1 MAKEHRQATPTHEE
15 AAPPAPSRPAP
26 AASEM
31 ENILGSRLATVAVVG
46 IGVAL
51 IEVEWIP
58 GMLIGIGA
66 MLAPKFLNRVGAG
79 LRPVLKGAV
88 SAGYAFV
95 EKTKETVAE
104 ASEDYQ
110 DIMAEVASEHHAH
123 KPGPQHG

>member
-1 MAKEHRQATPTHEE
+1 MAKERRQATPTHEE
-15 AAPPAPSRPAP
+15 AAPPPASRPA
-26 AASEM
+26 AGGGEL

-46 IGVAL
+46 LGVAL

-58 GMLIGIGA
+58 GMVIGIGA
-66 MLAPKFLNRVGAG
+66 MLAPNLLKRLGAG

-110 DIMAEVASEHHAH
+110 DIMAEVASEHHSH

>member
-1 MAKEHRQATPTHEE
+1 
-15 AAPPAPSRPAP
+15 
-26 AASEM
+26 M
-31 ENILGSRLATVAVVG
+31 EGILGSRLATVAVVG

-66 MLAPKFLNRVGAG
+66 MLAPNLLKRFGSG
-79 LRPVLKGAV
+79 LRPVVKGAV
-88 SAGYAFV
+88 SAAYALV

-104 ASEDYQ
+104 ASEEYQ
-110 DIMAEVASEHHAH
+110 DIVAEVASEHHPR

>member
-1 MAKEHRQATPTHEE
+1 MAKEHRQATPAHEE
-15 AAPPAPSRPAP
+15 AAPPPPSRPA
-26 AASEM
+26 AGGEL

-46 IGVAL
+46 LGVAL

-66 MLAPKFLNRVGAG
+66 MLAPNLLKRFGAG
-79 LRPVLKGAV
+79 LRPVVKGAV
-88 SAGYAFV
+88 SAAYALV

-104 ASEDYQ
+104 ASEQYQ
-110 DIMAEVASEHHAH
+110 DIVAEVATEHHSH

>member
-1 MAKEHRQATPTHEE
+1 MAKERRQATPTHEE
-15 AAPPAPSRPAP
+15 AAPPRPSRPA
-26 AASEM
+26 AGGGEL

-46 IGVAL
+46 LGVAL

-58 GMLIGIGA
+58 GMVIGIGA
-66 MLAPKFLNRVGAG
+66 MLAPNLLKRLGAG

-104 ASEDYQ
+104 ASEGYQ
-110 DIMAEVASEHHAH
+110 DIMAEVASEHHSH